1 MVGESFLSWRSGL
14 ISEQCFLRARDGIAR
29 AGLPVS
35 LPAAMA
41 PAALR
46 ALMARDK
53 KNVGSEVR
61 LALLEAL
68 GRSVFDRTVS
78 EPLLSEAL
86 ELIQPDAGRHA

>member
-1 MVGESFLSWRSGL
+1 
-14 ISEQCFLRARDGIAR
+14 
-29 AGLPVS
+29 
-35 LPAAMA
+35 
-41 PAALR
+41 
-46 ALMARDK
+46 MARDK